1 VVGSTITVG
10 VVAGA
15 GPERLERTVGT
26 VLGQLE
32 GGDCLLV
39 AMLADIEAPREA
51 GLRISEARSAY
62 RDVFEVDLVEGQA
75 PGDPL
80 LAPSP
85 ASARNAILEHSSED
99 VVVFLDDFGLP
110 LDGWLESIR
119 AAFLDPGIDAVA
131 GAIEPPDIGPYPDAR
146 PGGRLRWTGHLVA
159 NYSAEVSSPTS
170 LASGRNCAVRRELA
184 LKLGGFDEAFAAGW
198 PYEDV
203 EFFTRLAK
211 AGGRMLFVPGARL
224 FLQPVH
230 RAAGR
235 SESMEDLLEQY
246 ASRSR
251 SMAAIFARHEAWALL
266 IMVASHL
273 LAAVVDVLANRLPRH
288 APGRIVRELVT
299 GIRHGVR
306 PVTNTFRKGE
316 RVVK

>member
-1 VVGSTITVG
+1 MVGSTITVG

-99 VVVFLDDFGLP
+99 VVVFLDDCGLP

-230 RAAGR
+230 HAAGR
-235 SESMEDLLEQY
+235 SESLEDLLAQQEHGGDLCPPRGVGAVDHGGQPS
-246 ASRSR
+246 AGGRCRCTRQPAAQTRSR
-251 SMAAIFARHEAWALL
+251 ADRQRTGDWYTAWC
-266 IMVASHL
+266 ASG
-273 LAAVVDVLANRLPRH
+273 NEYIP
-288 APGRIVRELVT
+288 
-299 GIRHGVR
+299 
-306 PVTNTFRKGE
+306 
-316 RVVK
+316 